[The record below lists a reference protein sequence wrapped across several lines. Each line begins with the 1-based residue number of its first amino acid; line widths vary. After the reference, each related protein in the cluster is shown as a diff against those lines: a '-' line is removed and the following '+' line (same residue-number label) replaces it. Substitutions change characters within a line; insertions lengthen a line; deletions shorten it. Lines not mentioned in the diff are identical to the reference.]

1 MKAFLDTNVLIDIVA
16 RRMPFYDDSRAV
28 YALCVNGEID
38 GAVTDL
44 TICNLAYVLRKHVTA
59 NQLRACLNNFASHL
73 KVIPVG
79 AEVIA
84 AAIRDFTDDF
94 EDAVQLYAARA
105 ESVDCII
112 TRNVRHFESPD
123 IPVCTPTEFLDG

>member
-1 MKAFLDTNVLIDIVA
+1 
-16 RRMPFYDDSRAV
+16 MPFYDDSRAV

-38 GAVTDL
+38 GVVTDL

-59 NQLRACLNNFASHL
+59 EQLRACLDNFSSHL

-79 AEVIA
+79 AAVIA

-94 EDAVQLYAARA
+94 EDAVQFHAARA

-112 TRNVRHFESPD
+112 TRNVRHFVTLS
-123 IPVCTPTEFLDG
+123 IRVCTPTEFLGS